1 MGDFINRKPVKIIN
15 TDHRLQK
22 EVEHEVHA
30 WPSMVNK
37 YDGREAIFPIT
48 SVGKV
53 LNHKGYDISTI
64 FNSIPFLFKTSEC
77 IISESET
84 LRTGHRKHP
93 NIIAYHHYLNKFY
106 DSKNNE
112 FFVRF
117 TIHEEKSRQGKGKN
131 YIHSMFVS
139 DVNIYKKA
147 LNSNS
152 TGIIAPGEEIKTP
165 SDLKLLRYLTS
176 VNNNLITYIN
186 HHQRKNRER

>member
-15 TDHRLQK
+15 TDHRLQE

-37 YDGREAIFPIT
+37 YDGREAIFPI
-48 SVGKV
+48 
-53 LNHKGYDISTI
+53 STI

-84 LRTGHRKHP
+84 LKTGHKKHP

-112 FFVRF
+112 FFF
-117 TIHEEKSRQGKGKN
+117 
-131 YIHSMFVS
+131 
-139 DVNIYKKA
+139 
-147 LNSNS
+147 NS
-152 TGIIAPGEEIKTP
+152 
-165 SDLKLLRYLTS
+165 
-176 VNNNLITYIN
+176 
-186 HHQRKNRER
+186 